1 MPKETEQ
8 LMTKTISIRM
18 SSEEYEILKDY
29 CWDNIIFQ
37 LLSLHLLNLVKRE
50 RGLEIACRKTDL
62 KEEI

>member
-1 MPKETEQ
+1 M
-8 LMTKTISIRM
+8 
-18 SSEEYEILKDY
+18 
-29 CWDNIIFQ
+29 IFQ